1 MALRADVASNSKNQK
16 VATLEDLQGTWVG
29 ATVADTSGSKV
40 TITIKGKSFRFFR
53 DEDFWFETT
62 IVLPQGPVPQQLLAT
77 IKKSAQSQDSSI
89 GEMVPA
95 IFKIEGGTMTI
106 GAFADVEDPPK
117 DFTEI
122 NRDSLYSLRL
132 VPSHG
137 IVGPTP

>member
-62 IVLPQGPVPQQLLAT
+62 IALPQGPFPQQLLAT
-77 IKKSAQSQDSSI
+77 IKKSAQSQAVSY
-89 GEMVPA
+89 
-95 IFKIEGGTMTI
+95 THLT
-106 GAFADVEDPPK
+106 
-117 DFTEI
+117 
-122 NRDSLYSLRL
+122 L
-132 VPSHG
+132 
-137 IVGPTP
+137 PTTP